1 MSSRRKASTP
11 KPEEFS
17 LEREDIT
24 VRITRRESAEQ
35 IFASQCR
42 SYRLPKF
49 ETQLRFAKEALGRQ
63 WKFDVAFP
71 DFKLAVE
78 IEGLVVRSVL
88 VAELDGDFPIRSNGR
103 ITNVRDV
110 TRMTVATGRHA
121 TVQGF
126 REDTEKYNSAAELGW
141 TVIRFLQS
149 DIKPGHAIAKTQ
161 RVLAARGWGGPK

>member
-1 MSSRRKASTP
+1 MPRRRGTVSEQK
-11 KPEEFS
+11 EFS
-17 LEREDIT
+17 LKGEDIT
-24 VRITRRESAEQ
+24 VRVSRRETAEQ

-42 SYRLPKF
+42 SYRLPMF

-78 IEGLVVRSVL
+78 IEGLVVRSIL
-88 VAELDGDFPIRSNGR
+88 VAELDGDFPVRSNGL

-110 TRMTVATGRHA
+110 NRMTVATGRHA